1 MDSQTQQETL
11 LKEVMLRHGIALG
24 KDDPIMIMHTINLL
38 LMNDTAAAQQKLVER
53 FKVDMEEL
61 AHAWDQNAR
70 NKAER
75 ILNTALEA
83 SRDVMINE
91 MKDASQNLSTELRAA
106 MEQAIGQQIRRSIQ
120 VAHLNLIASFITLSA
135 ALIISWSLFSS

>member
-61 AHAWDQNAR
+61 AHVWDQNAR

-75 ILNTALEA
+75 ILNAALAA
-83 SRDVMINE
+83 SRDAMTSD
-91 MKDASQNLSTELRAA
+91 MKETAQHISTDIRSAVDQALGQHVRQASRAA
-106 MEQAIGQQIRRSIQ
+106 YLNIVASIVTLGSAMIVLW
-120 VAHLNLIASFITLSA
+120 VAL
-135 ALIISWSLFSS
+135 